1 MHIFKSSSS
10 APTLISTP
18 SSSVWILA
26 LIIMAIATI
35 IAIAITTTLY
45 FTNESFEDTVKALS
59 VLTLAILGSNM
70 AFRLNR
76 QKR

>member
-1 MHIFKSSSS
+1 MHIFKS
-10 APTLISTP
+10 TT

-59 VLTLAILGSNM
+59 VLTLAILGGNM

>member
-1 MHIFKSSSS
+1 
-10 APTLISTP
+10 
-18 SSSVWILA
+18 
-26 LIIMAIATI
+26 MAIATI

-59 VLTLAILGSNM
+59 VLTLAILGGNM
-70 AFRLNR
+70 AFRLNK

>member
-1 MHIFKSSSS
+1 MHIFKS
-10 APTLISTP
+10 TTST
-18 SSSVWILA
+18 SVWISA
-26 LIIMAIATI
+26 LMVMAIATI